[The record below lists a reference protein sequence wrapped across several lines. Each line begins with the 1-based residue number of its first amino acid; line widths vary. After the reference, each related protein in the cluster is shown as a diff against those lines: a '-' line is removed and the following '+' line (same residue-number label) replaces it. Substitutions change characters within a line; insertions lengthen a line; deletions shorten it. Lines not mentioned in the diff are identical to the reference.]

1 MSEQPYPEHPCRLCD
16 GFVQA
21 GEDESKWGFD
31 WYKGYVHFSCIE
43 NIFDAARRVRNKPE
57 VALLEAENKAATTH
71 IREIIETTKAQR
83 TEIEELIADLTQARE
98 KLRNL
103 CSVTTRIHVNLMR
116 EAKMNLSERINYER
130 FLGNCGERAGEWAI
144 EAAQLIAKIEKL
156 MDKITDINV
165 ECLDKTATRES
176 ILIVLLAEE
185 QEDE

>member
-1 MSEQPYPEHPCRLCD
+1 MS
-16 GFVQA
+16 
-21 GEDESKWGFD
+21 DEALNAHLQWLDDCAEETDYETWLEG
-31 WYKGYVHFSCIE
+31 
-43 NIFDAARRVRNKPE
+43 RV
-57 VALLEAENKAATTH
+57 AQLEAENKAATTH